1 MHPMPGRRVSSIS
14 LASWTPLADIGNTE
28 RILAVLAGGRLLN
41 RKELDELL
49 AAAEAAVNRR

>member
-41 RKELDELL
+41 GKSWMNCLPPQKLP
-49 AAAEAAVNRR
+49 